1 MSHATSLTRNEG
13 NRAIS
18 KTMVLTLLLASAFTL
33 PKSANA
39 QEVSQKSSVNHAVR
53 FDASIPQAPSELAL
67 FKLAPAAP
75 PTGVVSQALTS
86 QGNGAKLAPISSLA
100 LFAGKSSPAM
110 NGVVGAD
117 EGDHLKAMVD
127 LNSGDAAIYPTLSK
141 LAPMSQASLPGLT
154 EKAHQIYSSGF
165 IAADDTRFEVDQPM
179 LLNGATLV
187 REDDGSTREEK
198 ATAPYL
204 AYFVAH
210 RFVGNLPVDGAGSR
224 AVLALSGN
232 GTVEGLTRSWKM
244 AKQIGVVQASGLDV
258 RSQIEKQMTY
268 ALKNSDVVIDSVQL
282 AYYDGNQQLLQP
294 VYRFTARLVKAER
307 SEADSHNDSVIG
319 YVAYGKTDEAL
330 PVLGVVTGEMPQ
342 TAAQNGLS
350 ETQAGSQT
358 PGIISVGRYVVRNDD
373 PGWVNDANSFWSS
386 LSGTWFGGYFTNS
399 QYYWA
404 YPYLFTSSKNY
415 YANAV
420 NINLTEV
427 HGDWW
432 YFTTYQNWGDGV
444 NINGG
449 IPYPGYGG
457 SAGGYLADWILHSCE
472 VVPTPSDT
480 SSWPS
485 PWWTIFGGVRN
496 VVGYRTIMYI
506 NDGAGGP
513 YGSSLGW
520 LAPVASSWLQ
530 DTISL
535 GAYSGHP
542 YDWAHG
548 HIWRPMGR
556 PSVVSMCGHD
566 GDSALSNSPLGRASC
581 LNVYWYGD

>member
-1 MSHATSLTRNEG
+1 MNYSMSLTRSEG

-18 KTMVLTLLLASAFTL
+18 KAMVFTLLLASAFAA
-33 PKSANA
+33 PKYASAQNA
-39 QEVSQKSSVNHAVR
+39 GQQASGNHVIR
-53 FDASIPQAPSELAL
+53 FEAAIPQAPNELAL
-67 FKLAPAAP
+67 FKLTPAAP
-75 PTGVVSQALTS
+75 PTSVVSQALSS

-100 LFAGKSSPAM
+100 LFAGKQSPAM
-110 NGVVGAD
+110 EGVLGAD
-117 EGDHLKAMVD
+117 EGNHLKAMVN
-127 LNSGDAAIYPTLSK
+127 LKSGDAAIYPTLGK
-141 LAPMSQASLPGLT
+141 LAPLSQSSLSNLT
-154 EKAHQIYSSGF
+154 EKAQQIYSSGF
-165 IAADDTRFEVDQPM
+165 IAADDTRFEIDQPL

-187 REDDGSTREEK
+187 RQDDGSTREEK

-204 AYFVAH
+204 AYYVAH
-210 RFVGNLPVDGAGSR
+210 RFVGNLPVDGTGSR
-224 AVLALSGN
+224 AVLALSGT
-232 GTVEGLTRSWKM
+232 GSVEGLTRSWQV
-244 AKQIGVVQASGLDV
+244 ARQIGTVQSSGLDV
-258 RSQIEKQMTY
+258 RRQIASQMNY
-268 ALKNSDVVIDSVQL
+268 ALKSSDVVIDSVQL

-294 VYRFTARLVKAER
+294 VYRFTARLMKATD
-307 SEADSHNDSVIG
+307 ADSHNDSVIG

-330 PVLGVVTGEMPQ
+330 PVLGVVTGDMPK
-342 TAAQNGLS
+342 TAAKDGLMES
-350 ETQAGSQT
+350 KAGSQA

-420 NINLTEV
+420 NLNLTEV

-457 SAGGYLADWILHSCE
+457 SAGGSMADWILHSCE
-472 VVPTPSDT
+472 VVPTPADT

-566 GDSALSNSPLGRASC
+566 SDSALSNSTLGRASC

>member
-1 MSHATSLTRNEG
+1 MSRTLPLTRNES

-18 KTMVLTLLLASAFTL
+18 TMVFTLLLASAFTL
-33 PKSANA
+33 PKFATAQNMSQQTSADH
-39 QEVSQKSSVNHAVR
+39 VIR
-53 FDASIPQAPSELAL
+53 FDAGIPQAPGELAL
-67 FKLAPAAP
+67 FQLTPAAP
-75 PTGVVSQALTS
+75 PTVVVSQALSS

-100 LFAGKSSPAM
+100 LFSGKASPAM
-110 NGVVGAD
+110 DGVLGAD
-117 EGDHLKAMVD
+117 EGNHLKAMVD
-127 LNSGDAAIYPTLSK
+127 LKSGDAAIYPSLDK
-141 LAPMSQASLPGLT
+141 LAPLTQAGLPNLVET
-154 EKAHQIYSSGF
+154 AQQIYASGF
-165 IAADDTRFEVDQPM
+165 LAADDTRFEIDQPL
-179 LLNGATLV
+179 LLNGATFV
-187 REDDGSTREEK
+187 RQDDGTTREEK
-198 ATAPYL
+198 STTPYL

-210 RFVGNLPVDGAGSR
+210 RFVGNLPVDGPGSR
-224 AVLALSGN
+224 AVLALSGT
-232 GTVEGLTRSWKM
+232 GSVEGLTRSWKM
-244 AKQIGVVQASGLDV
+244 ARQIGIVQASGLDV
-258 RSQIEKQMTY
+258 RSQITSQMNY

-294 VYRFTARLVKAER
+294 VYRFTAHIVKADGEDR
-307 SEADSHNDSVIG
+307 VIG
-319 YVAYGKTDEAL
+319 YVPFGQTDEAL
-330 PVLGVVTGEMPQ
+330 PVLGVVTGETPK
-342 TAAQNGLS
+342 APAQSGLLEAQS
-350 ETQAGSQT
+350 GSQA

-386 LSGTWFGGYFTNS
+386 LSGTWYGGFFTNS

-415 YANAV
+415 YANSV

-444 NINGG
+444 NINGD

-457 SAGGYLADWILHSCE
+457 SANGSMADWILHSCE

-566 GDSALSNSPLGRASC
+566 SDSALSNSVLGRASC
-581 LNVYWYGD
+581 LNIYWYGD